1 MAHIGDNPVAVDLS
15 TVQYRI
21 PTTVDGD
28 GFTAIYCGFSPLST
42 VTFLAAFCRINAGK
56 DADTGT
62 VTTGTD
68 TDTHATA
75 TAAVPAR
82 CFLCVC
88 SATQQNI
95 IRGIQ
100 ACVTTGLKLAS
111 CNHNI
116 SAVISPVFAGCDNRQ
131 IIPGIQRTAG
141 YCVTFRMLL

>member
-1 MAHIGDNPVAVDLS
+1 MTHVGDNFIAVNLCPVKHGVVAAL
-15 TVQYRI
+15 
-21 PTTVDGD
+21 DGD
-28 GFTAIYCGFSPLST
+28 GFAAVYRGFSPLST

-88 SATQQNI
+88 GATQQNI

-116 SAVISPVFAGCDNRQ
+116 SAVIAPVFAGCDNRQ

-141 YCVTFRMLL
+141 YYVTFRMLL

>member
-1 MAHIGDNPVAVDLS
+1 MEPKVKLPPAAHAGLFTVVLTGVLLAAYQQVVAHIGDNPVAVDLS

-82 CFLCVC
+82 CFLCVLQRH
-88 SATQQNI
+88 STEHHS
-95 IRGIQ
+95 RHP
-100 ACVTTGLKLAS
+100 GL
-111 CNHNI
+111 CYHR
-116 SAVISPVFAGCDNRQ
+116 P
-131 IIPGIQRTAG
+131 
-141 YCVTFRMLL
+141 